1 VKVVSTNQVLFHAMK
16 LKRPRQWIVRTFAP
30 HLPQKDRMRLKV
42 VLRDVVGIGLLEM
55 SDVGFK
61 VAGMRYLLFQELSSD
76 RNADFHRYI
85 HANIN

>member
-1 VKVVSTNQVLFHAMK
+1 
-16 LKRPRQWIVRTFAP
+16 
-30 HLPQKDRMRLKV
+30 MRLKV